1 MRAKLEVSDILAV
14 IGLGILSY
22 GAWLVYQPAAFI
34 LAGALIIMAAIGMAR
49 R

>member
-14 IGLGILSY
+14 IGLSVLSY
-22 GAWLVYQPAAFI
+22 GTWLVYQPAAFI
-34 LAGALIIMAAIGMAR
+34 LAGALIIVAAIGMAR